1 MITGHL
7 ISAAAAFTAWVV
19 VAAMAAASFYRAVAC
34 HLADRLRETCHYDAA
49 DLIDP
54 RTKEHHR

>member
-7 ISAAAAFTAWVV
+7 IGAAAVFTTWVV
-19 VAAMAAASFYRAVAC
+19 VAVMATASFYRAVAC
-34 HLADRLRETCHYDAA
+34 HLADRLRGTCHYDAA

-54 RTKEHHR
+54 RTKERQR